1 MSPVDQKA
9 PGTTDRPHGAVRC
22 SAMAKSTGTRCGQPV
37 VLGATVCRFHGGRA
51 PQVVAAGARRAA
63 RADAER
69 LLAALVP
76 VDAPPVG
83 DVAAELTRLAS
94 EVVAARTAAA
104 AMVARLDGLADPFTG
119 MAAPEL
125 ALWSRLVD
133 QSSKL
138 LGDMARLGI
147 DARRQVLD
155 EETLAMATTVI
166 RFSMAWA
173 AQQMR
178 AGASAGEIEA
188 GWPEVV
194 GAELRRLDAE
204 GRQP

>member
-1 MSPVDQKA
+1 MRADPMA
-9 PGTTDRPHGAVRC
+9 PEATGRPHGAVRC
-22 SAMAKSTGTRCGQPV
+22 SARAKSTGVRCGQPV
-37 VLGATVCRFHGGRA
+37 VMGATVCRWHGGSA

-76 VDAPPVG
+76 VDAPPIG

-94 EVVAARTAAA
+94 ELVVARTAAA
-104 AMVARLDGLADPFTG
+104 TMVARLDGLADPLTG

-155 EETLAMATTVI
+155 EQTLTMATTVI
-166 RFSMAWA
+166 RFSMSWA
-173 AQQMR
+173 AQRMR
-178 AGASAGEIEA
+178 AGASADEIEA
-188 GWPEVV
+188 GWPAVV

-204 GRQP
+204 ATR

>member
-1 MSPVDQKA
+1 MLDQTV
-9 PGTTDRPHGAVRC
+9 TTENREERRVRC
-22 SAMAKSTGTRCGQPV
+22 SAMAKSTGTRCEQPV
-37 VLGATVCRFHGGRA
+37 ALGASVCRFHGGRA
-51 PQVVAAGARRAA
+51 PQVIAAGARRAA

-83 DVAAELTRLAS
+83 DVAAELTRLAA

-155 EETLAMATTVI
+155 EEALHMMSTTI
-166 RFSMAWA
+166 RFAMAWA